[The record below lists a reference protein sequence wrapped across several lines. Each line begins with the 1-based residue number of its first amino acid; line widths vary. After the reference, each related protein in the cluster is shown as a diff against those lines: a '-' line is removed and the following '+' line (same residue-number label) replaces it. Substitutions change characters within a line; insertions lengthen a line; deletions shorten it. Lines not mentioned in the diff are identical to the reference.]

1 MFNFFAE
8 DMLTPLDTANRD
20 TIDYEYLV
28 SKLIANWSHER
39 KKKEWLC
46 EQLTHAF
53 SITYGKMIKTTN
65 KNGNNKKKHSSQ
77 MSDFRRLNHA
87 SNEPPKSIW
96 QFPHSTFVFCKLSDL
111 LPSSFS
117 NLASEIK
124 SFKTA

>member
-1 MFNFFAE
+1 
-8 DMLTPLDTANRD
+8 MLTPLDTANRD

-39 KKKEWLC
+39 EKKEWLC

-77 MSDFRRLNHA
+77 MSEGILDDSIMHLMNPQNPSGNFHILLLFFVNYLTSCLPA
-87 SNEPPKSIW
+87 SQI
-96 QFPHSTFVFCKLSDL
+96 
-111 LPSSFS
+111 
-117 NLASEIK
+117 
-124 SFKTA
+124 